1 MVFPYISE
9 LVGRI
14 KAAGKKV
21 IMHSCGSVV
30 RFVPLLIEMGVDAL
44 NPVQV
49 SAQGMNPR
57 DLVREFGKDIA
68 FWGGGCDSQHA
79 IERRRSGGWCV
90 PTCGGGSPSSDPTP
104 TWFSPRSIT
113 SNTTSR
119 RKTCSPCGR
128 SFAGKPAAAEK
139 PTAKSPQ
146 VRAET
151 RPEQYRKK
159 GNVMK
164 IVVVGTGYV
173 GLVTGTCLA
182 ETGNDVT
189 CVDCDRKKI
198 DILNRGDIPIYEP
211 GLAELVARNVAGG
224 RLSFTTDLG
233 AAAKKA
239 RLVFLAVGTPPADDG
254 SVDLSALWSVVDQL
268 APHLTPGTIVVCK
281 STVPVGT
288 NAKVAARLKELTGHD
303 IDVASNPEFLKE
315 GMAID
320 DFMKPDRVV
329 VGARRPEV
337 VDVLADLY
345 QPYLRTDKPFLA
357 MSPESAEMTKY
368 AANALLST
376 KISFINEMANVCEAA
391 GADINEVRRGIG
403 HDSRIGFAFLFPG
416 IGYGGSCF
424 PKDVRAGG
432 RGPRPR
438 RRAVGAGCRPRG
450 QRAAEERARPEDRAA
465 LRRQAGRQGHR
476 HLGAGLQARHR
487 RHPRGASLVAD
498 RAAARAAGDGPRLRP
513 GGDGA
518 TCGPFTATGWSTAS
532 SATMPCWAPMRWP
545 SAPNGSSSCI
555 PTSRRCGG

>member
-1 MVFPYISE
+1 
-9 LVGRI
+9 
-14 KAAGKKV
+14 
-21 IMHSCGSVV
+21 
-30 RFVPLLIEMGVDAL
+30 
-44 NPVQV
+44 
-49 SAQGMNPR
+49 
-57 DLVREFGKDIA
+57 
-68 FWGGGCDSQHA
+68 
-79 IERRRSGGWCV
+79 
-90 PTCGGGSPSSDPTP
+90 
-104 TWFSPRSIT
+104 
-113 SNTTSR
+113 
-119 RKTCSPCGR
+119 
-128 SFAGKPAAAEK
+128 
-139 PTAKSPQ
+139 
-146 VRAET
+146 
-151 RPEQYRKK
+151 
-159 GNVMK
+159 MK
-164 IVVVGTGYV
+164 IIVVGTGYV

-198 DILNRGDIPIYEP
+198 DVLNRGDVPIYEP

-233 AAAKKA
+233 VAAKGA
-239 RLVFLAVGTPPADDG
+239 RLVFLAVGTPPADNG

-268 APHLTPGTIVVCK
+268 APHLTQGTIIVCK

-337 VDVLADLY
+337 TDTLADLY

-376 KISFINEMANVCEAA
+376 KISFINEVANVCESA

-424 PKDVRAGG
+424 PKDVRALAAVARSHGVEPSVLDAVHAVNERQKNVLG
-432 RGPRPR
+432 RKIEQHFAGKLADKAIAIWGLAFKPGTDDIREAPALALIQR
-438 RRAVGAGCRPRG
+438 LLELRARIRVYDPEAMENVRAVYGDRLVYCQ
-450 QRAAEERARPEDRAA
+450 QRDDT
-465 LRRQAGRQGHR
+465 L
-476 HLGAGLQARHR
+476 LGADALAICTEWKQFVHPDFEEMRRLMRRPVLFDGRNIYNPARI
-487 RHPRGASLVAD
+487 
-498 RAAARAAGDGPRLRP
+498 RAAGFIYYSIGRP
-513 GGDGA
+513 SVPGKEDKKV
-518 TCGPFTATGWSTAS
+518 
-532 SATMPCWAPMRWP
+532 
-545 SAPNGSSSCI
+545 
-555 PTSRRCGG
+555 